1 MMDQDDKFW
10 LVANIAV
17 TCFNIAAAAFAAY
30 VWLGGPL

>member
-1 MMDQDDKFW
+1 MMDKDDRFW

-17 TCFNIAAAAFAAY
+17 TCFNIAAAAVAAY